1 MAQGEAF
8 LRLLVRDLQI
18 EFQKVGNNHWGD
30 VTDVQALS
38 EALDLGVFIF
48 ADRLQDAGQKCLCSF
63 HQTRGDFP
71 YFVSIWWDNPVHF
84 RVAELSF
91 DSGGSFSCF
100 WQPVQIPDNLRH
112 HYDVCNPHARIGAE
126 AALDIS

>member
-1 MAQGEAF
+1 MQREIRKCGNTHWADNG
-8 LRLLVRDLQI
+8 DL
-18 EFQKVGNNHWGD
+18 K
-30 VTDVQALS
+30 ALS
-38 EALDLGVFIF
+38 EKLGVGILLLANNLQNNNTQCLVSLDQRKGNFPFF
-48 ADRLQDAGQKCLCSF
+48 A
-63 HQTRGDFP
+63 
-71 YFVSIWWDNPVHF
+71 SIWWNDPVHF

-91 DSGGSFSCF
+91 DSGASFSCF